1 MTTVEERQTTVQFMP
16 AEVESK
22 WQERWAQSGIY
33 KVRDDDPR
41 PKWYELTMYPYPSGD
56 LHIGHWY
63 AMSGADAH
71 ARFLRMKGFNVMH
84 PMGFDAFGLNAENAA
99 IERGIHPAK
108 WTMENIEK
116 MRRQFRSMGPV
127 YDWDRELVTCVPEY
141 YRWNQW
147 IFLRFLK
154 AGLAYRDFAPANWCP
169 TDNTV
174 LANEQVV
181 DGRCERCDTEVVR
194 RELNQWLF
202 RVTKYA
208 DELLDQ
214 SKIDWPEKINVMQT
228 NWIGRSEGVDVE
240 FDISEYDLDQ
250 TALTTFTTRIDTI
263 FGVTFVVL
271 APEHPLVESLT
282 TPEHRDEVE
291 AYVDQARRQTEI
303 ERMSTEKVKTGV
315 FTGSYAV
322 NRLNGELVPILIGDY
337 VLLTYG
343 TGIVMGVPAH
353 DQRDFEFARKYDLP
367 IKVVVAPDGWDGGPI
382 QEAYLEEG
390 TQVNSDRFDGLPSA
404 EGKRQIADFIESQG
418 WGKRAVQYRMRDWLI
433 SRQRYWGTPIPV
445 VYCDGCGT
453 VPVPEDDL
461 PVLLPEDSEFRPTG
475 ESPLALHEG
484 FVNTPCPS
492 CDRPAKRE
500 TDTMDTFVD
509 SSWYQF
515 RFASPQFDEGMFNRE
530 ALDVWGPVDQYT
542 GGVEHAVMHL
552 LYARFFTKAMRDLG
566 LLDFDEPFIR
576 LYNQGHILSEGE
588 KMSKSRGNVVA
599 PDEYVG
605 KYGADAVRCYLM
617 FIGPWDRGGSWQDTG
632 INGVSRW
639 LNRVWEITQR
649 DSRILDDL
657 PTDQAADTE
666 LTRAIHKTIRR
677 VERDVEAFKFN
688 TALAGLMEFSNT
700 LNSAWEAKNVDSGT
714 WNEAVEKLLVLLA
727 PMAPHI
733 TEELWEAFKG
743 HTTSIHNEPLPE
755 YDAELAAD
763 EMIELVVQVNGRVRA
778 TISMPVDVTEED
790 AKEAAIASE
799 NVLRH
804 TEGKAGG
811 QDHLRSGQ
819 AGKSGSQVGT
829 GGVAHFM
836 CATPSVNLRYP
847 LTARKN
853 RLAWRCP

>member
-1 MTTVEERQTTVQFMP
+1 MTTTMERKSAGQYMP
-16 AEVESK
+16 AEVESR

-33 KVRDDDPR
+33 EVRDDDPR

-71 ARFLRMKGFNVMH
+71 ARFMRMKGFNVLH

-108 WTMENIEK
+108 WTMGNIEK
-116 MRRQFRSMGPV
+116 MRRQFRSMGPL

-147 IFLRFLK
+147 MFLKFLK

-181 DGRCERCDTEVVR
+181 DGRCERCDSEVIR

-214 SKIDWPEKINVMQT
+214 SKIEWPEKINTMQT

-240 FDISEYDLDQ
+240 FDVSEYGLDQ

-282 TPEHRDEVE
+282 TPERRSEVE
-291 AYVDQARRQTEI
+291 EYVEQARKQTEI
-303 ERMSTEKVKTGV
+303 ERLSTEKEKTGV

-322 NRLNGELVPILIGDY
+322 NRLNGERVPILIGDY

-367 IKVVVAPDGWDGGPI
+367 IRVVIAPDGWDGGPI
-382 QEAYLEEG
+382 EEAYLEEG
-390 TQVNSDRFDGLPSA
+390 TQVNSGQFDGLPSA
-404 EGKRQIADFIESQG
+404 EGKRHIADFIESQG
-418 WGKRAVQYRMRDWLI
+418 LGKRAVQYRMRDWLI

-445 VYCDGCGT
+445 VYCDDCGT

-484 FVNTPCPS
+484 FVNTTCPS
-492 CDRPAKRE
+492 CDGPAKRE

-515 RFASPQFDEGMFNRE
+515 RFASPRFDEGMFDRE
-530 ALDVWGPVDQYT
+530 AVEMWGPVDQYT

-576 LYNQGHILSEGE
+576 LFNQGHILSEGE

-599 PDEYVG
+599 PDEYVD

-617 FIGPWDRGGSWQDTG
+617 FIGPWDRGGSWQDSG

-639 LNRVWEITQR
+639 LNRVWEIAQR
-649 DSRILDDL
+649 DSLVLDDL
-657 PTDQAADTE
+657 PTGQAANAD

-688 TALAGLMEFSNT
+688 TALAGLMEFSNS
-700 LNSAWEAKNVDSGT
+700 LNSVWEAKNVDSGT

-733 TEELWEAFKG
+733 TEELWELAG

-755 YDAELAAD
+755 YDADLAAD

-778 TISMPVDVTEED
+778 TIELPVDVSEEE
-790 AKEAAIASE
+790 AKEAAMASE
-799 NVLRH
+799 NVRRH
-804 TEGKAGG
+804 TDGK
-811 QDHLRSGQ
+811 
-819 AGKSGSQVGT
+819 QVVKTIYVPGRL
-829 GGVAHFM
+829 
-836 CATPSVNLRYP
+836 VNLVVR
-847 LTARKN
+847 
-853 RLAWRCP
+853 

>member
-1 MTTVEERQTTVQFMP
+1 MTTTMERKSTGQYMP
-16 AEVESK
+16 AEVESR

-33 KVRDDDPR
+33 EVRDDDPR

-71 ARFLRMKGFNVMH
+71 ARFMRMKGFNVLH

-108 WTMENIEK
+108 WTMGNIEK
-116 MRRQFRSMGPV
+116 MRRQFRSMGPL

-147 IFLRFLK
+147 IFLKFLK

-181 DGRCERCDTEVVR
+181 DGRCERCDSEVIR

-214 SKIDWPEKINVMQT
+214 SKIEWPEKINTMQT

-240 FDISEYDLDQ
+240 FDVSEYGLDQ

-282 TPEHRDEVE
+282 TPERRSEVE
-291 AYVDQARRQTEI
+291 EYVEQARKQTEI
-303 ERMSTEKVKTGV
+303 ERLSTEKEKTGV

-322 NRLNGELVPILIGDY
+322 NRLNGERVPILIGDY

-367 IKVVVAPDGWDGGPI
+367 IRVVIAPDGWDGGPI
-382 QEAYLEEG
+382 EEAYLEEG
-390 TQVNSDRFDGLPSA
+390 TQVNSGQFDGLPSS
-404 EGKRQIADFIESQG
+404 EGKRHIADFIESQG

-445 VYCDGCGT
+445 VYCDDCGT

-484 FVNTPCPS
+484 FVNTTCPS
-492 CDRPAKRE
+492 CDGPAKRE

-515 RFASPQFDEGMFNRE
+515 RFASPRFDEGMFDRE
-530 ALDVWGPVDQYT
+530 AVEMWGPVDQYT

-576 LYNQGHILSEGE
+576 LFNQGHILSEGE

-639 LNRVWEITQR
+639 LNRVWEISQR
-649 DSRILDDL
+649 DSRVLDDL
-657 PTDQAADTE
+657 PSEQAAAVDLART
-666 LTRAIHKTIRR
+666 THKTIRR
-677 VERDVEAFKFN
+677 VERDVESFKFN
-688 TALAGLMEFSNT
+688 TALAGLMEFTNS

-714 WNEAVEKLLVLLA
+714 WNDAVEKLLVLLA

-733 TEELWEAFKG
+733 TEELWERAG

-755 YDAELAAD
+755 YDADLAAD

-778 TISMPVDVTEED
+778 TIELPVDVSEED
-790 AKEAAIASE
+790 AKEAAMASE
-799 NVLRH
+799 NVRRH
-804 TEGKAGG
+804 TDGK
-811 QDHLRSGQ
+811 
-819 AGKSGSQVGT
+819 QVVKTIYVPGRL
-829 GGVAHFM
+829 
-836 CATPSVNLRYP
+836 VNLVVR
-847 LTARKN
+847 
-853 RLAWRCP
+853 